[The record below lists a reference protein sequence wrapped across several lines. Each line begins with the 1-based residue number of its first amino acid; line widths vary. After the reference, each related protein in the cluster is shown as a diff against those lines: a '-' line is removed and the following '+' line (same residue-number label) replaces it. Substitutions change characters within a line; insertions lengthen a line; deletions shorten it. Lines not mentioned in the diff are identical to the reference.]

1 MKISK
6 LVLGMISTNCYIV
19 VDNGEAMIV
28 DPAAGADKILAELKK
43 FKDVK
48 VKYIALTH
56 AHWDHLLAT
65 PELVAKTGAKV
76 LCHEEDL
83 DKLFSKK
90 IADESPRAVQKA
102 YAEGRAM
109 GIEPQVLHE
118 GDTFTVGTKTF
129 EVIHTPGHTRGSV
142 CFYCKEEKVLFTGD
156 TIFAGGRIGR
166 TDFDDGNIRDMTDT
180 LRKKFTK
187 IHDDAKVLPGHEGTS
202 TMINERMFNEYIH

>member
-1 MKISK
+1 
-6 LVLGMISTNCYIV
+6 
-19 VDNGEAMIV
+19 
-28 DPAAGADKILAELKK
+28 
-43 FKDVK
+43 
-48 VKYIALTH
+48 
-56 AHWDHLLAT
+56 
-65 PELVAKTGAKV
+65 
-76 LCHEEDL
+76 
-83 DKLFSKK
+83 
-90 IADESPRAVQKA
+90 
-102 YAEGRAM
+102 M

-166 TDFDDGNIRDMTDT
+166 TDFDDGNMRDMTDT